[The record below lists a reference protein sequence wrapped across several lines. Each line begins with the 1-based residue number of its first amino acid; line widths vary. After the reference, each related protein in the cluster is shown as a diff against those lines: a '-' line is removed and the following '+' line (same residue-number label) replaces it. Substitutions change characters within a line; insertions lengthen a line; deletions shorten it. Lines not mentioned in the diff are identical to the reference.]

1 MQKASATAL
10 PGCVV
15 AATLLASG
23 GAAASWQSGDTRLP
37 RTSVVVHAPSGW
49 VCSADSNSSFEGQT
63 TALLSCL
70 PKQGG
75 ISFDVQKLIGNE
87 RPASL
92 DAYMRE
98 LSSRPAAR
106 PRSFASLPRRFDIGG
121 RPAVES
127 ASRGQAIMDS
137 FDEHG
142 ATVEMISE
150 VTVIEDHG
158 QFYRCS
164 FSTTPMQYTDAVRRA
179 YQNFCGSITF
189 DGP

>member
-1 MQKASATAL
+1 
-10 PGCVV
+10 
-15 AATLLASG
+15 
-23 GAAASWQSGDTRLP
+23 
-37 RTSVVVHAPSGW
+37 
-49 VCSADSNSSFEGQT
+49 
-63 TALLSCL
+63 LLSCL
-70 PKQGG
+70 PKKGG
-75 ISFDVQKLIGNE
+75 ISFDVQKLTGSQ

-92 DAYMRE
+92 NAYMRE
-98 LSSRPAAR
+98 LSSRAVAQP
-106 PRSFASLPRRFDIGG
+106 SFFASLPRRSDIGG

-137 FDEHG
+137 FDEHS

-150 VTVIEDHG
+150 ATVIEDHD

-179 YQNFCGSITF
+179 YQNFCDSITF